1 MSPEHIHVV
10 VKVGGITFVKRGSAN
25 HLNAVCVCIYIRLE
39 DAQENLSIALTHA
52 NRAVELDTRAVE
64 SDCADLDIVSDA
76 ISAYSKSI
84 SLINGVINDLN
95 NGQEFSK
102 GRANAQEEERRL
114 KAIKQS
120 YKDRILILSAIPGTV
135 INAPKL

>member
-1 MSPEHIHVV
+1 MPKKTLGDILPLPTMPH
-10 VKVGGITFVKRGSAN
+10 
-25 HLNAVCVCIYIRLE
+25 
-39 DAQENLSIALTHA
+39 AQALKSTLSIALTHA